1 MYFELDA
8 DAGIPSP
15 QTRIAYETSVE
26 ELARIALSHLERVR
40 TRSFRSAKVCEGEP
54 LLRAVTIAAAI
65 ERIRA
70 RNASGSINLNTNGSM
85 PEGVAAL
92 DRRGAGRRADKLEL
106 LFAPR
111 FTPRIIVRRDTVG
124 GRV

>member
-26 ELARIALSHLERVR
+26 ELARIALSHLERVPDAIV
-40 TRSFRSAKVCEGEP
+40 SFGQGCEGEP

-85 PEGVAAL
+85 PKAL
-92 DRRGAGRRADKLEL
+92 RRLIDAGW
-106 LFAPR
+106 
-111 FTPRIIVRRDTVG
+111 TPCG
-124 GRV
+124 